1 MAISEVSKKL
11 RDLQTEYIKKSF
23 KYGRDTQE
31 SEVIDILSD
40 YAWNSESVIASG
52 GSISLDDSLTSASQ
66 KTNVPFCYVAER
78 KSAANA
84 GIANIFNILSAT
96 SQMTGKVLDLFG
108 FSSSDDGIAGDVI
121 GGVNEVTTAIKN
133 LIKTKAP
140 EFANLMAQNNLSGKT
155 LFEPYKYLYI
165 TKATKKKFVFPLL
178 NNDSSFASVNN
189 TWGEGEKLPGLIQV
203 PLEGFYDLLDAVN
216 IGVNLAENVKNFV
229 KGEGSDIGRVR
240 EMAKSFQY
248 PSNGDS
254 VTVNFTLYNT
264 TKVDAWKDNYKFLY
278 LFILRNLPLR
288 IDTMSF
294 LPPMLYD
301 VIIPGVKR
309 LPVCSVDN
317 INISPK
323 GMTRVLSCENFMAS
337 GNVSVNVPEAWE
349 VSITFRSLIAHSANL
364 VLAGIL
370 NGLNISASLSNGTI
384 Y

>member
-1 MAISEVSKKL
+1 M
-11 RDLQTEYIKKSF
+11 RPD
-23 KYGRDTQE
+23 
-31 SEVIDILSD
+31 
-40 YAWNSESVIASG
+40 
-52 GSISLDDSLTSASQ
+52 GSISVDGSITNASQ

-84 GIANIFNILSAT
+84 GIANIFNLLNAT
-96 SQMTGKVLDLFG
+96 AQTTGKILNLFEIK
-108 FSSSDDGIAGDVI
+108 STDDGSGFINQINDVTSKI
-121 GGVNEVTTAIKN
+121 REMVES
-133 LIKTKAP
+133 KAKG
-140 EFANLMAQNNLSGKT
+140 FATLMAQNNLAGKDI
-155 LFEPYKYLYI
+155 FEPYKYLYI

-178 NNDSSFASVNN
+178 NNDSSFSSVSN
-189 TWGEGEKLPGLIQV
+189 TWGESQKLPGIIQV

-216 IGVNLAENVKNFV
+216 IGVNLAENVVNLAS
-229 KGEGSDIGRVR
+229 GEGSDIGRVR

-301 VIIPGVKR
+301 VIVPGVKR

-323 GMTRVLSCENFMAS
+323 GMTRVLTCENFMAS
-337 GNVSVNVPEAWE
+337 GNVSVNVPEAWDIT
-349 VSITFRSLIAHSANL
+349 ITFKSLIGHSANL

-370 NGLNISASLSNGTI
+370 NGLNISATTSNGTI
-384 Y
+384 